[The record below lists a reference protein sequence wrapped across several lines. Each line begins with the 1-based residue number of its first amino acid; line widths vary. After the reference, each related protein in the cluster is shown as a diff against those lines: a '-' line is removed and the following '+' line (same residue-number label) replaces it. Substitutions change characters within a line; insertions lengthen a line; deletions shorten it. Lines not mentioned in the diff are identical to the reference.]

1 MPTVSTALPK
11 IPYGEF
17 SSVRFQGRY
26 VRRGLPV
33 DCEVFASC
41 GLRPSF
47 VLIACRVF
55 SLHCVRGRGA
65 LGHLRSSDFC
75 RSAPGALAPV
85 RVIVSRSIIT
95 YLAPC
100 APLAGT
106 LRFRLRGLYEMPSLC
121 VFLRRLGDPRVDP
134 CFRWRSLSA
143 CRPLGPQE
151 VHWLYAPSSF
161 ASDAGLRPEEK
172 VSALPKSPP
181 SDSRGG
187 LGFRGLTTVRFRYNL
202 PTCSPS
208 CRS

>member
-1 MPTVSTALPK
+1 L
-11 IPYGEF
+11 
-17 SSVRFQGRY
+17 R
-26 VRRGLPV
+26 
-33 DCEVFASC
+33 FASV
-41 GLRPSF
+41 LRAHRLPRLFPALCQRTWRAWSPPFERLLPLCPRGPRSGPGYSVPVHHHLSGPMRPTCRHTSISPS
-47 VLIACRVF
+47 R
-55 SLHCVRGRGA
+55 
-65 LGHLRSSDFC
+65 
-75 RSAPGALAPV
+75 
-85 RVIVSRSIIT
+85 
-95 YLAPC
+95 
-100 APLAGT
+100 
-106 LRFRLRGLYEMPSLC
+106 LYEMPSLC
-121 VFLRRLGDPRVDP
+121 VFLRRLDDPRVDP

-161 ASDAGLRPEEK
+161 AGDAGLRPEEK